1 MAILIQTTCLIFL
14 LGMVFSWPFPLIFE
28 QRVPLTYVH
37 TSIEE
42 GSSSSPSSLFDE
54 MNRIMANMHERF
66 EHMVGWP
73 TFPQNVYDDDYD
85 LIGNDYDHLNLGSN
99 LFGDYEN
106 KLVVIDLTDIRKKL
120 DAVEPI
126 CTTIT
131 DSPTTISPRKSRRKK
146 LPTTKTTTC
155 IKQLTING
163 QKHFSEEIT
172 TTDDKDAVI
181 NHSKSYGAISLDT
194 DQIQQ

>member
-14 LGMVFSWPFPLIFE
+14 VGMVFSWPFPLIFE
-28 QRVPLTYVH
+28 RHTPLTFVR
-37 TSIEE
+37 TSVEE

-54 MNRIMANMHERF
+54 MNRIMSSMHERF
-66 EHMVGWP
+66 EHMFGWP

-85 LIGNDYDHLNLGSN
+85 LIGNDYDNLNLGN
-99 LFGDYEN
+99 EN
-106 KLVVIDLTDIRKKL
+106 KLLVIDLTDIRKKL
-120 DAVEPI
+120 DTVEPI

-146 LPTTKTTTC
+146 LPTTQTTTC
-155 IKQLTING
+155 IKQLIING

-172 TTDDKDAVI
+172 TTDDKGVII
-181 NHSKSYGAISLDT
+181 NHSKSYGAISVDT
-194 DQIQQ
+194 NQVQK